1 MRQSLRRRC
10 TQLALGTASR
20 ILLRLFGIQC
30 ERVGATPSGPALIA
44 GNHLS
49 WLDIVAAL
57 ATWQCTFVAK
67 HEVRDWPV
75 IGWLARSLGVVF
87 VDRTRKRDLL
97 RAIPA
102 LERALADGELVLLF
116 PEGTT
121 TAGDGILPF
130 RSALFEAATRAGVP
144 VYPLALSGHVTQ
156 RDDGSTPVI
165 CWLGEETLVANIKR
179 LVAARGLG
187 FSLCLGPPIAT
198 AVDRKQLAART
209 RDAVV
214 RQFSPV
220 RTHALVPT
228 PPHAPARA
236 WSRAHV
242 VARTLRRVATALAA
256 PST

>member
-1 MRQSLRRRC
+1 MLS
-10 TQLALGTASR
+10 TVSR
-20 ILLRLFGIQC
+20 ALLRLFGIQC
-30 ERVGATPSGPALIA
+30 RPHGASPSGPALIA

-67 HEVRDWPV
+67 KEVRDWPI

-87 VDRTRKRDLL
+87 VDRTHKRDLL

-102 LERALADGELVLLF
+102 LERALAQGELVLLF

-121 TAGDGILPF
+121 TAGEGILPF
-130 RSALFEAATRAGVP
+130 RSAFFEAATRTGVP
-144 VYPLALSGHVTQ
+144 VYPLAISGHATQ

-179 LVAARGLG
+179 LVGARGLS
-187 FSLCLGPPIAT
+187 FSIRIGAPIA
-198 AVDRKQLAART
+198 AGSDRKQLAART
-209 RDAVV
+209 RDDVV
-214 RQFSPV
+214 RQFTPV
-220 RTHALVPT
+220 RVHALVPT

-236 WSRAHV
+236 WSRTHV
-242 VARTLRRVATALAA
+242 VTRTLRRVATALAA